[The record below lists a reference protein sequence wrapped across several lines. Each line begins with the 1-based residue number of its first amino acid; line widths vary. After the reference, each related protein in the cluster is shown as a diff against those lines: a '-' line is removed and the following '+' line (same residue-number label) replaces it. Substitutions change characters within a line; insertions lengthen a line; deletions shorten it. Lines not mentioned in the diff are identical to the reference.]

1 MDPPY
6 WETEGYGVPFG
17 FEQYERMAQV
27 LGTLRGR
34 AIVTV
39 NDHPAMREVFAGFEF
54 ERVEIQYTVG
64 GPASTVPRGE
74 LIIYSWSRADDPVG
88 LF

>member
-6 WETEGYGVPFG
+6 WETEGYSVPFG
-17 FEQYERMAQV
+17 VDQYARMASV
-27 LGTLRGR
+27 LREIKGR
-34 AIVTV
+34 AILTV
-39 NDHPAMREVFAGFEF
+39 NDHPDMREVFAGLDF

-64 GPASTVPRGE
+64 AAGPTAPRGE
-74 LIIYSWSRADDPVG
+74 LILCSWNRADDPAG